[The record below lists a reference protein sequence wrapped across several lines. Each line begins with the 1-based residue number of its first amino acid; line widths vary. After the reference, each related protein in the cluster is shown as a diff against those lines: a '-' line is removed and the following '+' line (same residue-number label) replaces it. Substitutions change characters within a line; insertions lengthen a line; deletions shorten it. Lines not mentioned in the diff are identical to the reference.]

1 MSDDAAAAGGGAA
14 AWRRHASRL
23 AAIPPAVLY
32 LIVAVPSL
40 AMMLVLTPLGSVA
53 DETAHFVHIAA
64 LAEGHVVGWRGTM
77 TTPGGSQFAVT
88 GIDADKAVAR
98 ALDWRAGGSVRWTPD
113 DRFFAELGNI
123 GTYLP
128 VFYAPGALGY
138 GIAKVAGA
146 SPVETAQAAR
156 LVSTLAFLLLGVLA
170 LRIAVRGHAVLM
182 ATLSV
187 PMTLSLGASLN
198 QDGLFIATAALGA
211 ACMTRVIAARAE
223 DRTDIT
229 ALLGAMVCVALLAL
243 VKLPYFP
250 LAAILLLPFGAGTG
264 IVPLRELVGRA
275 GQALIVVVPGAA
287 WAAYSVARIALPYP
301 RPPYEAGPLWP
312 GPRPAPFTSTDPKAQ
327 MQVLLNPP
335 TRIVT
340 LPFFYLLTPIIALGL
355 MVSGIGILGSLDVT
369 LPRWLYLLWIAPVAG
384 IAWLWLRPAPQG
396 LRGMARAGLWLDLA
410 VLLAA
415 IVASVF
421 AIVLSQYLTWTNV
434 GDALIQGP
442 QGRYFLPL
450 LAFLC
455 LLPSRDPRSRV
466 PTAESLAWLP
476 ALVALIG
483 IVPVALSLAA
493 VFHP

>member
-1 MSDDAAAAGGGAA
+1 MSDDAPAAGGAVA

-23 AAIPPAVLY
+23 AAIPPALLY

-53 DETAHFVHIAA
+53 DETAHFVRIAA

-77 TTPGGSQFAVT
+77 TTPAGSQLAVT
-88 GIDADKAVAR
+88 GIDADKAVLR
-98 ALDWRAGGSVRWTPD
+98 ALDWRAGGPVRWTPD

-128 VFYAPGALGY
+128 FFYAPGALGY
-138 GIAKVAGA
+138 GIAKAAGA

-156 LVSTLAFLLLGVLA
+156 LVSSLVFLLLGVLT

-198 QDGLFIATAALGA
+198 QDGLFIATGALGA

-223 DRTDIT
+223 DRTDVT
-229 ALLGAMVCVALLAL
+229 ALLGAMGCIALLAL

-250 LAAILLLPFGAGTG
+250 LAAVLVLPFGAGTG
-264 IVPLRELVGRA
+264 IVPVRELAVRV
-275 GQALIVVVPGAA
+275 GQAVLVVVPGAA
-287 WAAYSVARIALPYP
+287 WAAYGVARIALPYP
-301 RPPYEAGPLWP
+301 RAPYEAGPLWP

-335 TRIVT
+335 TRLVT
-340 LPFFYLLTPIIALGL
+340 LPLVYLLTPIIALGL

-369 LPRWLYLLWIAPVAG
+369 LPRWLYLLWIAPFAG
-384 IAWLWLRPAPQG
+384 IAWLWLRPAPRG
-396 LRGMARAGLWLDLA
+396 LRGTARAGIRLDLA

-466 PTAESLAWLP
+466 PSAAGLAWLP

-483 IVPVALSLAA
+483 IVPVALSLAE
-493 VFHP
+493 VFQR